1 MAADKML
8 AANRRSTRL
17 GGLFKGATWRKMD
30 SISLFPSGTDFAG
43 TADRE
48 A

>member
-17 GGLFKGATWRKMD
+17 GGLFKGAT
-30 SISLFPSGTDFAG
+30 
-43 TADRE
+43 
-48 A
+48 